1 MQRACP
7 EPPGDKAAAA
17 EGTAAHWVMAEVFAG
32 RRPAIGAKTDNG
44 VLVTDEMLDAVD
56 VLVDDVMSVI
66 GPHGMTLAD
75 CIVESPVDI
84 KRIHDEC
91 WGTPDVRAWVGGVLY
106 VWDFKFGYGFVNEFE
121 NEQLLAY
128 AVGAIDQAGRHD
140 LDVIVDARIV
150 QPRCYSPEGA
160 ARSWR
165 FRACDQRALVNII
178 SNAVHEG
185 LGPQPKTKAGEHC
198 ENCTARRACESN
210 RQSTSHAMAFAQ
222 AAVPHEL
229 TPEAL
234 GVELYHARAMLNL
247 LTARVEA
254 LDEQGMALARAGAR
268 IPGHRLESSAGR
280 KVWTKPDSQV
290 IAAGRLLDI
299 DLAKPA
305 EAITPTQALK
315 LGFPEQ
321 ALEAFVKTKS
331 GAARLVRDDGSHM
344 RKVFL
349 RSA

>member
-7 EPPGDKAAAA
+7 EQPGDKAAAD
-17 EGTAAHWVMAEVFAG
+17 EGTAAHWAMAEVFPG
-32 RRPAIGAKTDNG
+32 RRPAIGAKAENG

-66 GPHGMTLAD
+66 GPAGLTLAD

-91 WGTPDVRAWVGGVLY
+91 WGTPDVRVWVGSVLY
-106 VWDFKFGYGFVNEFE
+106 VWDLKFGYGYVSEFE

-128 AVGAIDQAGRHD
+128 AIGAIDQAGKHD

-150 QPRCYSPEGA
+150 QPRCYSPDGA
-160 ARSWR
+160 VRSWR
-165 FRACDQRALVNII
+165 FRAADQRALVNII

-210 RQSTSHAMAFAQ
+210 RKAASHAMAFAQ
-222 AAVPHEL
+222 SAVPHEL

-234 GVELYHARAMLNL
+234 GIELRNARQMLKL
-247 LTARVEA
+247 LEARVEA
-254 LDEQGMALARAGAR
+254 LDEHGLLLARGGAR
-268 IPGHRLESSAGR
+268 IPWHRMESSAGR
-280 KVWTKPDSQV
+280 KAWAKSDGEV

-299 DLAKPA
+299 NLAKPA

-315 LGFPEQ
+315 LGFPD
-321 ALEAFVKTKS
+321 ALLQSFVKTNY
-331 GAARLVRDDGSHM
+331 GAARLVPDDGTHA
-344 RKVFL
+344 RKVFSRL
-349 RSA
+349 P